1 MATTAS
7 PTATPRTKACWVE
20 HLTDRVLLEDIDE
33 SQWVFAGE
41 WHGSHPVYQGQAN
54 ADHRLYRSGS
64 TWFYTK
70 SGKFTK
76 LAQAEHRDGTDPNIP
91 PLGYGW
97 IFCKDR
103 SAVVGIQFSVVDSV
117 DAMLKQ
123 IEGAMRAASRCL
135 PAYLLLHKRS
145 LSTLTV
151 YQPPCNY
158 LMRPSDVCSQCHC
171 ATRMH
176 PPCTLQSLENR

>member
-117 DAMLKQ
+117 AAML
-123 IEGAMRAASRCL
+123 
-135 PAYLLLHKRS
+135 PACQRPYAWHYQLSSCSALSPGGLHV
-145 LSTLTV
+145 STHTE
-151 YQPPCNY
+151 
-158 LMRPSDVCSQCHC
+158 
-171 ATRMH
+171 AH
-176 PPCTLQSLENR
+176 PNFPDES